1 MTAAPPLR
9 VALVVHPARPIAEP
23 LAVLERWAGEH
34 RLDVVQIHPET
45 PIDRTFAPGGEVQ
58 PGDLVVALGGDGT
71 VLSALRAAAPV
82 DAPVLGAACGS
93 LGILSTVPAAEFGD
107 ALERVYAGEWTPKR
121 LPVLAIQPGA
131 GPGEWALNDFVAVRH
146 GPGQLVADVHVDD
159 ELYVRLAGDGLI
171 VATALGSSGYSMAA
185 GGPLLMG
192 SPAAFVFTPL
202 AMHGGNAPPLVVP
215 ATSTLS
221 VELHP
226 GFAGFEIEI
235 DGHDRAARELAYT
248 ITLQEGKATLVAFG
262 PGSARLTRLRAR
274 RVISDSARI
283 LARDERA
290 VPAQRQSS
298 SSGERSSTS
307 SWSSGGGGGGGDAAA
322 PGGAGATR
330 GSTSGGSG

>member
-1 MTAAPPLR
+1 
-9 VALVVHPARPIAEP
+9 
-23 LAVLERWAGEH
+23 
-34 RLDVVQIHPET
+34 
-45 PIDRTFAPGGEVQ
+45 
-58 PGDLVVALGGDGT
+58 LGGDGT

-235 DGHDRAARELAYT
+235 DGHEPRCAR
-248 ITLQEGKATLVAFG
+248 
-262 PGSARLTRLRAR
+262 ARLHDHAPGRQGDAR
-274 RVISDSARI
+274 RVRPGVSQVDTPSSTSCHLGQRPNPRPRRTGGPGAASVVVERRA
-283 LARDERA
+283 LVDVVLVVRRWWWWRAMRPPRA
-290 VPAQRQSS
+290 VPEPRADRLP
-298 SSGERSSTS
+298 
-307 SWSSGGGGGGGDAAA
+307 AAT
-322 PGGAGATR
+322 G
-330 GSTSGGSG
+330 